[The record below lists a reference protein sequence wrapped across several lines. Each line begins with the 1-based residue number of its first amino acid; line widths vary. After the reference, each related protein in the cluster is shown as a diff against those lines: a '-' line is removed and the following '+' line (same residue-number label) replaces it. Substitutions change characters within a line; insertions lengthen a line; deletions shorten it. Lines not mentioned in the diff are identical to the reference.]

1 MKRRYQ
7 IGIDG
12 SGVEE
17 FLRGIEEYK
26 EWLRSRTQ
34 VLLQKLAEEGYQI
47 AAAGFQNAQYDG
59 TNDSAVSIEE
69 RGENVRA
76 VVAVGSAVLFIE
88 FGTGVTYPDAH
99 PEAAELGMVRGGYGQ
114 GKGNQRTWGYYGEAG
129 TNGEIRKQTE
139 KGQLV
144 LTHGNPAN
152 MPMYEAVKQLRERL
166 PEMVREVFGS
176 D

>member
-7 IGIDG
+7 IGLDGNGID
-12 SGVEE
+12 EL
-17 FLRGIEEYK
+17 LRGIEEYQKWLK
-26 EWLRSRTQ
+26 ERSQ
-34 VLLQKLAEEGYQI
+34 VLLQRLADEGYKI

-59 TNDSAVSIEE
+59 TNDSAVSVET

-88 FGTGVTYPDAH
+88 FGTGVTYPDTH
-99 PEAAELGMVRGGYGQ
+99 PEAGQHGMMRGGYGQ
-114 GKGNQRTWGYYGEAG
+114 GKGQQSTWGYYGEAG
-129 TNGEIRKQTE
+129 TNGEVKKETP

-144 LTHGNPAN
+144 LTHGNPSN

-166 PEMVREVFGS
+166 PELVKEVFKS